1 MRHLALAFS
10 FMVILLVG
18 CAQTIIQP
26 GNTTTILSHRF
37 ILNVDVPMSA
47 RTVAFTY
54 QNKGEGSLN
63 IKPALR
69 RAIRA
74 RGYTIVTNPA
84 YAHYTMQVTMRF
96 VGSGRN
102 RSIMSAVK
110 SGVNQPITV
119 SPDDNTP
126 TRAVA
131 IADVIM
137 RVKGSSQQRYQ
148 TRIGVFATKDASV
161 AEAKPALR
169 YGMVNAITQ
178 FLN

>member
-1 MRHLALAFS
+1 MRRF
-10 FMVILLVG
+10 ILILGMAGFLLG

-26 GNTTTILSHRF
+26 GDTTTVLSQRF
-37 ILNVDVPMSA
+37 FLNDHVPMSA

-54 QNKGEGSLN
+54 QKTGEGSLD
-63 IKPALR
+63 IKSALR

-74 RGYTIVTNPA
+74 RGYTLVKKPT

-110 SGVNQPITV
+110 SGVNQPIVVT
-119 SPDDNTP
+119 PDDNTSP
-126 TRAVA
+126 RAVA
-131 IADVIM
+131 IADVTM
-137 RVKGSSQQRYQ
+137 QVKGLSQRHHQ
-148 TRIGVFATKDASV
+148 TRIGVFAAKDASV

-169 YGMVNAITQ
+169 YAMVNAITQ
-178 FLN
+178 FLP